1 MKKDQLF
8 IPLDGVIIEIEK
20 KENLAGIEIAGN
32 STEKNEGIILND
44 IIHLTKKTREEFGN
58 EVDLVNMSIRKGK
71 KVKFTEG
78 FNLGDNL
85 YFVKLD
91 KIIGN
96 F

>member
-32 STEKNEGIILND
+32 SVEKNEGVILND
-44 IIHLTKKTREEFGN
+44 KINFTKTAKEEFGW
-58 EVDLVNMSIRKGK
+58 LVALADAGTLKGL

-78 FNLGDNL
+78 FDLGDNL